1 MQASFDID
9 AETGQLKTEAPLD
22 YETQTDYEV
31 TVIATDNGE
40 VPLTPLSP
48 VQSRSLSTLGMSQ

>member
-1 MQASFDID
+1 MST
-9 AETGQLKTEAPLD
+9 TGQLKTKAALD

-31 TVIATDNGE
+31 TVTATDNGSG
-40 VPLTPLSP
+40 LTLSP